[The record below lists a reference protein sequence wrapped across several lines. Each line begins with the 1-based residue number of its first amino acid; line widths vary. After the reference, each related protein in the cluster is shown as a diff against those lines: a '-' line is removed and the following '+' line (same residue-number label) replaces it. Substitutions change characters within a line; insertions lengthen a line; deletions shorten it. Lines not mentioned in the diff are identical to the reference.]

1 MAKKVK
7 NDQFEEKNQKSF
19 KIRRWKLYE
28 NPVAKFRNVT
38 IYFDS
43 LLGAAVI
50 QGPKSGQIRPRYGQ
64 IKDIHWLFF

>member
-28 NPVAKFRNVT
+28 NPVAKLRSLT
-38 IYFDS
+38 ICFNP
-43 LLGAAVI
+43 LLGAGVI
-50 QGPKSGQIRPRYGQ
+50 QDPKSGQIRPRYGQ
-64 IKDIHWLFF
+64 IKDIH